1 LVWGFIP
8 HYRIGGS
15 SSIKGGT
22 GMAYVKFT
30 KIGSRIGVPKASI
43 WTRGQIGF
51 NQGAVAEYKLES
63 YTHAVLYYDEEAKKV
78 GFELTDD
85 PKAEGAIKLI
95 VRKNAGI
102 SMSARSFLKTFKI
115 DFSET
120 RQYNLSYDKV
130 ANLYE
135 IDLNE
140 PV

>member
-1 LVWGFIP
+1 
-8 HYRIGGS
+8 
-15 SSIKGGT
+15 
-22 GMAYVKFT
+22 MAYVKFT
-30 KIGSRIGVPKASI
+30 KTGRRIGTPKASI

-51 NQGAVAEYKLES
+51 NQGAVAEYKLDS
-63 YTHAVLYYDEEAKKV
+63 YTYAVLYYDEETKNV
-78 GFELTDD
+78 GFELTNDA
-85 PKAEGAIKLI
+85 KAEGATKLI

-102 SMSARSFLKTFKI
+102 SMSALSFLKTFKI

>member
-1 LVWGFIP
+1 
-8 HYRIGGS
+8 
-15 SSIKGGT
+15 
-22 GMAYVKFT
+22 MAYVKFT

-85 PKAEGAIKLI
+85 PKTEGAIKLI

>member
-1 LVWGFIP
+1 MTF
-8 HYRIGGS
+8 
-15 SSIKGGT
+15 
-22 GMAYVKFT
+22 VKFT
-30 KIGSRIGVPKASI
+30 KTGSRIGTPRASI

-51 NQGAVAEYKLES
+51 NQGAVTEYNLDS
-63 YTHAVLYYDEEAKKV
+63 YTYAVLYYDKETKNV
-78 GFELTDD
+78 GFELINDA
-85 PKAEGAIKLI
+85 KAQGATKLV

-120 RQYNLSYDKV
+120 RQYNLSYDKTTNMYV
-130 ANLYE
+130 